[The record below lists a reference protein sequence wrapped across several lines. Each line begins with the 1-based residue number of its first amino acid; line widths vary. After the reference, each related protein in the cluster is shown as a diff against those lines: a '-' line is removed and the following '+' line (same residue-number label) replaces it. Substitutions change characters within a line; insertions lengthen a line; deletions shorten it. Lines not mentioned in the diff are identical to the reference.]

1 MKHQLEDAQ
10 RAFTLVELLVAVA
23 VAGILAGIGL
33 VNLSQRWSQERL
45 LLASRQLNSWLDEQR
60 RYAMQQSGTCQIE
73 INTTTA
79 SLNQASS
86 LIQLGATGSTTNVC
100 SGQAPLNLLASEQYG
115 QGIKLS
121 VNPAGSQSLRFSFR
135 GLSETLMSD
144 GSRPSSLEMRLSLAD
159 QQKQR
164 CVRIL
169 NPLGLIHNGSASSAS
184 KACTYSSAR

>member
-1 MKHQLEDAQ
+1 MRRQPEDTQ
-10 RAFTLVELLVAVA
+10 CAFTLVELLVAVA
-23 VAGILAGIGL
+23 IAGILAGIGL

-45 LLASRQLNSWLDEQR
+45 LLANRQLNSWLDEQR
-60 RYAMQQSGTCQIE
+60 RYAMQHSGTCQIE

-79 SLNQASS
+79 SLTQASS
-86 LIQLGATGSTTNVC
+86 LIELGATGSTTNVC
-100 SGQAPLNLLASEQYG
+100 NGQAPLNLLEPEQYG

-121 VNPAGSQSLRFSFR
+121 VNPAGSQGLRFSFR
-135 GLSETLMSD
+135 GLSETLMGD
-144 GSRPSSLEMRLSLAD
+144 GTRPSSLEMRLSLAD

-184 KACTYSSAR
+184 DACIYSSAR

>member
-1 MKHQLEDAQ
+1 MKPPPDAQ
-10 RAFTLVELLVAVA
+10 HAFTLVELLIAVA
-23 VAGILAGIGL
+23 VAGILTGIGL

-45 LLASRQLNSWLDEQR
+45 LLASRQLHSWLDEQR

-86 LIQLGATGSTTNVC
+86 PIQLGATGSTTNVC
-100 SGQAPLNLLASEQYG
+100 NGQAPLNLLASEQYG

-135 GLSETLMSD
+135 GLSETVMGD
-144 GSRPSSLEMRLSLAD
+144 GSRPSSLEMRLSLTD

-169 NPLGLIHNGSASSAS
+169 NPLGLIHNGSATSAS
-184 KACTYSSAR
+184 EACTYSSAR